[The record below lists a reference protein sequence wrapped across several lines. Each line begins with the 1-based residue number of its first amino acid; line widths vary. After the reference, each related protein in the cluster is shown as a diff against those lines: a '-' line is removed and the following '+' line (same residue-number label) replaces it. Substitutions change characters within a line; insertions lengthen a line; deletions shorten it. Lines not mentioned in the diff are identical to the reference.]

1 MELQKNDL
9 NSYSIDELKE
19 LLIEANSE
27 EKKIKKELDDIL
39 IKLSKE

>member
-1 MELQKNDL
+1 MKELENDF

-19 LLIEANSE
+19 LLAKTNVE
-27 EKKIKKELDDIL
+27 EQKIKKELDDIL